1 MPVDSETLRVAM
13 RGWASGV
20 TIVTALAGG
29 EAHGMA
35 VTSFTSVSLEP
46 PLVLVCIEQ
55 STRTHRLI
63 QASGAFAV
71 SVLEQNQREW
81 SDRFG
86 GRDTE
91 NTDRFEGVPTFTS
104 LTGAPILANHMAY
117 FDCVVSE
124 AHPAGTHTIFVGNV
138 LAAKL
143 ANGRSP
149 LVYWHQGYHKISP

>member
-20 TIVTALAGG
+20 TIVTARAGG
-29 EAHGMA
+29 EAHGMT
-35 VTSFTSVSLEP
+35 VSSFTSVSLEP

-55 STRTHRLI
+55 PTLTHRLI

-71 SVLEQNQREW
+71 SVLEQDQREW

-91 NTDRFEGVPTFTS
+91 HTDRFEGVPTFTA
-104 LTGAPILANHMAY
+104 LTGAPILANHVAY

-124 AHPAGTHTIFVGNV
+124 AHRAGTHTIFVGNV

-149 LVYWHQGYHKISP
+149 LVYWRQGYHKISP